1 MEDEGRTLLPMFLL
15 EVGGF
20 MLIGLKEKVST
31 TNTLD
36 KKYQAINSGQLRNPS
51 ILRLRCVVSGL
62 RYVGEVSN
70 KHSPIPTQKQKTF
83 ITTLFSCF

>member
-1 MEDEGRTLLPMFLL
+1 
-15 EVGGF
+15 
-20 MLIGLKEKVST
+20 MLVGLKEMLAT
-31 TNTLD
+31 TNTE

-70 KHSPIPTQKQKTF
+70 KHAPIPTQKQKTF
-83 ITTLFSCF
+83 IIALFSCF